1 MSLEEL
7 TKTQLIL
14 LVLLICFIS
23 SIATSIITTGLLAEA
38 PIQTTQTINRIVQNT
53 VEKVVPSTD
62 SVVPEQIVIS
72 DSELISS
79 VYENSTS
86 SIYKIKD
93 DKDFSIDSF
102 SVDSKYLISSYF
114 ENKENLYVL
123 DNEIS
128 KNISYKKTISG
139 LVLVSLS
146 DESMTFNNSLVKETQ
161 PKVGESVVVIDPVS
175 MSVFDSRISNIDKSA
190 DGSMEKIVL
199 TQDASVFK
207 VSSVVL
213 DLEGKVMGFVGIE
226 GGVYTVVPVSKILS
240 I

>member
-79 VYENSTS
+79 VYENSTF